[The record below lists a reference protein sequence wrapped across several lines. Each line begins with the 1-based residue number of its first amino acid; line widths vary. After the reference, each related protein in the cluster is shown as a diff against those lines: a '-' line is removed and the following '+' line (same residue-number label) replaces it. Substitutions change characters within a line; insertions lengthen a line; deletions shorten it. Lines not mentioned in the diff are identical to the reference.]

1 LNFSVKMAVH
11 EMGRT
16 GLFYIF
22 GDVVLPL
29 KEFKENPNYGLVYLN
44 DKKNELSDDAF
55 VFYEQV
61 YSFYFN
67 S

>member
-1 LNFSVKMAVH
+1 
-11 EMGRT
+11 MGRT